1 VGLAWPSICGSG
13 YQREVKTNGIGAEHN
28 RYDSLKSTPRDEGS
42 DSGTSTSRRRIRPL
56 TLKNLTRRSP
66 PATAMTPTFGFG
78 CHVKSTT
85 PPPAPSASFF
95 PVVGFAWLAFRM
107 RRSMIVPCGNGE
119 RFAPILREGSMKDL
133 VLAKRRWRG
142 CIPGRERLEAHS
154 GRGWRRSNLDGT
166 ASASSRK
173 STHFRWEV

>member
-1 VGLAWPSICGSG
+1 VGLAWPSICACG
-13 YQREVKTNGIGAEHN
+13 YQREVDTNGMTNGIEAKHI
-28 RYDSLKSTPRDEGS
+28 LVPPRPPHRE
-42 DSGTSTSRRRIRPL
+42 TQATIPIPSRGKVPL

-78 CHVKSTT
+78 CHAKSTT

-95 PVVGFAWLAFRM
+95 PVVGFAWLAFRI

-133 VLAKRRWRG
+133 VLARRRWRG
-142 CIPGRERLEAHS
+142 
-154 GRGWRRSNLDGT
+154 
-166 ASASSRK
+166 
-173 STHFRWEV
+173 